1 MLCWKMR
8 LTHELKELGL
18 GLGIMK
24 VHHSDAMWPELR
36 NTGRRSSGS
45 SSRDRHWSIERT
57 EKLTAPRDLNAEFG
71 KRVRSANSADLEKF
85 RISEET
91 PWVNMRYP
99 PITWH
104 DMTWRDF
111 MLSFGTQCGR
121 RVHRRPLNSTVL
133 SFWLDLAFR
142 SHVTWW
148 HVERW
153 YENCLLFT
161 EADNMEA
168 DRRGFQGS
176 WYEFAVLEWMPGRH
190 MFISFFCKLVELCNF
205 AHCDLADSFS
215 NRFHKLQQWFAFSLS
230 QIDTAW
236 SIASIQR
243 HGIWEGTWQM

>member
-1 MLCWKMR
+1 MPC
-8 LTHELKELGL
+8 
-18 GLGIMK
+18 
-24 VHHSDAMWPELR
+24 AFELR

-71 KRVRSANSADLEKF
+71 KRVNSELSRPWKLLHF
-85 RISEET
+85 RRDTMSQHEVPT
-91 PWVNMRYP
+91 NNV
-99 PITWH
+99 
-104 DMTWRDF
+104 TWRDF

-168 DRRGFQGS
+168 DRRGLKGS
-176 WYEFAVLEWMPGRH
+176 WYEFAVLEWMPWRH
-190 MFISFFCKLVELCNF
+190 MLSYVYFIFLQACRTMQLCTLWSCGFF
-205 AHCDLADSFS
+205 
-215 NRFHKLQQWFAFSLS
+215 LQ
-230 QIDTAW
+230 
-236 SIASIQR
+236 
-243 HGIWEGTWQM
+243 